1 MSPPP
6 PRRTDTQTPA
16 AANTAVAPAA
26 AAPVRA
32 APTPA
37 ATAAAAAAAAA
48 AEQSADEE
56 RPSAGGGA
64 TVQVQR
70 PSATAAT
77 TSDGT
82 YTVQAGDT
90 LGDIAFRF
98 GTTAAVLQDI
108 NQLDNPDLLQVGDVL
123 ILPGGEPEEEE
134 DTVAEEDDGDEAATD
149 ETGEESDGEDGDDG
163 DDATGDDAT
172 GDDATA
178 EDATAEDEA
187 GTDEAGEEGD
197 DPAEDDPA
205 EDDPAEDDAA
215 EDAPAE
221 DDTPPTPVPAA
232 PTGLSPNGI
241 PQPASDVTLEDV
253 PVRPAALA
261 AFATTALPWL
271 QDRTAVDE
279 IVDLFIAWSMPPIPR
294 GDRFH
299 LVDTDADG
307 LFSLVAIFTD
317 PGPAQHGS
325 LTDANLVIYDPAPE
339 QPTRWRQAFDHNL
352 AYGGGQDFF
361 VMTVVDLTGDGRRDI
376 MYGETACGANTCTTI
391 VRVLVRDGDGY
402 RNAAVDI
409 AVPTAT
415 SFGFDDVTGDGVA
428 DLTIEG
434 GTFGSVGAGPVRP
447 FQFVY
452 SAVGGNF
459 AEIARVGL
467 PTSYLVW
474 IIADGNTAFDAGD
487 YVGALAL
494 YGLAASDGSLDEFV
508 PGGRSGV
515 DGAGAAARVDHAA
528 PIGRRDGRHVAG
540 ADVVGGRR
548 ADRGAG
554 DGLPER
560 DHRAARTGHRLR
572 GAERCARRRAS
583 RSGTRSGSSSASGCR
598 PSCRSSYVPSKRPPG
613 PRDGPPSPGLT
624 ARPDYA
630 A

>member
-1 MSPPP
+1 M
-6 PRRTDTQTPA
+6 PRRSIRLFVLAALVLPGVALMVAACGGDEEPVVTDAAAATDTQTPA
-16 AANTAVAPAA
+16 AADNAAAPAA

-32 APTPA
+32 APTRA

-70 PSATAAT
+70 PSATPAT

-134 DTVAEEDDGDEAATD
+134 DTVAEEGDGDEAATD
-149 ETGEESDGEDGDDG
+149 ETGEESDGEDGE
-163 DDATGDDAT
+163 
-172 GDDATA
+172 DATA

-197 DPAEDDPA
+197 DPAEDDAAEDEPA
-205 EDDPAEDDAA
+205 EDE
-215 EDAPAE
+215 
-221 DDTPPTPVPAA
+221 TPPTPAPLT
-232 PTGLSPNGI
+232 PTGLTPGGI
-241 PQPASDVTLEDV
+241 PQPDSDVTLEDV
-253 PVRPAALA
+253 PVRPVALA
-261 AFATTALPWL
+261 EFATAAMPWF
-271 QDRTAVDE
+271 QDRTQVDE
-279 IVDLFIAWSMPPIPR
+279 IVDLFLAWSMPPVPR

-307 LFSLVAIFTD
+307 LFSLVTIFTD

-325 LTDANLVIYDPAPE
+325 LTDANLVIYDPAPD

-361 VMTVVDLTGDGRRDI
+361 VMTVVDVTGDGRRDI

-415 SFGFDDVTGDGVA
+415 SFSFDDVTGDGVA

-434 GTFGSVGAGPVRP
+434 GTFGSIGA
-447 FQFVY
+447 
-452 SAVGGNF
+452 
-459 AEIARVGL
+459 
-467 PTSYLVW
+467 
-474 IIADGNTAFDAGD
+474 
-487 YVGALAL
+487 
-494 YGLAASDGSLDEFV
+494 
-508 PGGRSGV
+508 
-515 DGAGAAARVDHAA
+515 GAGAAVPVRLQRG
-528 PIGRRDGRHVAG
+528 GRQLRGDRAG
-540 ADVVGGRR
+540 GPADVVPGV
-548 ADRGAG
+548 
-554 DGLPER
+554 
-560 DHRAARTGHRLR
+560 DHRRRQHPPSTRATTWARWRCTGRPPATAAWTN
-572 GAERCARRRAS
+572 
-583 RSGTRSGSSSASGCR
+583 
-598 PSCRSSYVPSKRPPG
+598 SCRRPV
-613 PRDGPPSPGLT
+613 RS
-624 ARPDYA
+624 
-630 A
+630 

>member
-1 MSPPP
+1 M
-6 PRRTDTQTPA
+6 PRRSIRLFVLLALVLPGVALVIAACGGDEEPVVTGAAAATDTQTPA
-16 AANTAVAPAA
+16 AAAETAAPTT

-32 APTPA
+32 APTAA

-48 AEQSADEE
+48 ADQSTEEE

-70 PSATAAT
+70 PSAAAAT

-134 DTVAEEDDGDEAATD
+134 EEEDTVAEEGDGDEAATD
-149 ETGEESDGEDGDDG
+149 ETDEADEAADGEEGDG
-163 DDATGDDAT
+163 DDATT
-172 GDDATA
+172 
-178 EDATAEDEA
+178 EDEA
-187 GTDEAGEEGD
+187 GTDETGEEGD
-197 DPAEDDPA
+197 DPAEDDAAEDEPA
-205 EDDPAEDDAA
+205 EDE
-215 EDAPAE
+215 
-221 DDTPPTPVPAA
+221 TPPTPAPVT
-232 PTGLSPNGI
+232 PTGLSPSGI
-241 PQPASDVTLEDV
+241 PQPDSDVTLEDV
-253 PVRPAALA
+253 PVRPVALA
-261 AFATTALPWL
+261 EFATTALPWF
-271 QDRTAVDE
+271 QDRTQVDE
-279 IVDLFIAWSMPPIPR
+279 VLDLFLAWSMPPVPR

-307 LFSLVAIFTD
+307 LFSLVTIFTD

-325 LTDANLVIYDPAPE
+325 LTDANLVIYDPAPD
-339 QPTRWRQAFDHNL
+339 QPTRWRQAFDHTL

-361 VMTVVDLTGDGRRDI
+361 VMTVVDVTGDGRRDI
-376 MYGETACGANTCTTI
+376 MYGETACGADTCTTI

-415 SFGFDDVTGDGVA
+415 SFGFDDVTGDGVP

-434 GTFGSVGAGPVRP
+434 GTFGSVRAGPVRA

-467 PTSYLVW
+467 PTPYLVW
-474 IIADGNTAFDAGD
+474 IIADGNSAFDAGD

-494 YGLAASDGSLDEFV
+494 YGQAASDGSLEEWA
-508 PGGRSGV
+508 P
-515 DGAGAAARVDHAA
+515 GAGPELMALAQLRASITQLRLGDATAATSLAQLASAGGGLIGALGTAYLSAIIAQPDPAIGCAALNDALAPRVAEWDAFWEQF
-528 PIGRRDGRHVAG
+528 GF
-540 ADVVGGRR
+540 
-548 ADRGAG
+548 
-554 DGLPER
+554 GLPPF
-560 DHRAARTGHRLR
+560 TSQQL
-572 GAERCARRRAS
+572 C
-583 RSGTRSGSSSASGCR
+583 
-598 PSCRSSYVPSKRPPG
+598 PF
-613 PRDGPPSPGLT
+613 
-624 ARPDYA
+624 
-630 A
+630 

>member
-1 MSPPP
+1 M
-6 PRRTDTQTPA
+6 PRRSIRLFVLAALVLPGVGLVIAACGGDEEPVVTAAAAATDTQTPA

-149 ETGEESDGEDGDDG
+149 ETGEESDGEDGEDG
-163 DDATGDDAT
+163 DDATAE
-172 GDDATA
+172 DATA

-187 GTDEAGEEGD
+187 GTDEAGEEG
-197 DPAEDDPA
+197 DDPA

-279 IVDLFIAWSMPPIPR
+279 IVDLFIAWSMPPVPR

-508 PGGRSGV
+508 PGAGPELMALAQLRASITQLRLG
-515 DGAGAAARVDHAA
+515 DATAATSLAQMSSAGGGLIGALGTAYLSAIIAQPEPAIGCAALNDALTPRVAEWDAFWQQF
-528 PIGRRDGRHVAG
+528 GF
-540 ADVVGGRR
+540 
-548 ADRGAG
+548 
-554 DGLPER
+554 GLPPF
-560 DHRAARTGHRLR
+560 LSQQL
-572 GAERCARRRAS
+572 C
-583 RSGTRSGSSSASGCR
+583 
-598 PSCRSSYVPSKRPPG
+598 PF
-613 PRDGPPSPGLT
+613 
-624 ARPDYA
+624 
-630 A
+630 

>member
-1 MSPPP
+1 M
-6 PRRTDTQTPA
+6 PRRSIRLFVLAALVLPGVALVIAACGGDEEPVVTDAAAATDTQTPA
-16 AANTAVAPAA
+16 AAADTAAPTTV
-26 AAPVRA
+26 APVRA

-48 AEQSADEE
+48 ADQSADED

-134 DTVAEEDDGDEAATD
+134 DTVADEGDDDEAATD
-149 ETGEESDGEDGDDG
+149 ETDEAADGEDGEDG
-163 DDATGDDAT
+163 E
-172 GDDATA
+172 DATA
-178 EDATAEDEA
+178 DDATAEDEA

-197 DPAEDDPA
+197 DPAEDD
-205 EDDPAEDDAA
+205 AA

-221 DDTPPTPVPAA
+221 DETPPTPTPLT
-232 PTGLSPNGI
+232 PTGLSPGGI
-241 PQPASDVTLEDV
+241 PQPDSDVTLEDV
-253 PVRPAALA
+253 PTRPAALA
-261 AFATTALPWL
+261 DFATTALPWF
-271 QDRTAVDE
+271 QDRTQVDE
-279 IVDLFIAWSMPPIPR
+279 IVDLFIAWSMPPVPR

-307 LFSLVAIFTD
+307 LFSLVTIFTD

-325 LTDANLVIYDPAPE
+325 LTDANLVIYDPAPD

-361 VMTVVDLTGDGRRDI
+361 VMTVVDVTGDGRRDI
-376 MYGETACGANTCTTI
+376 TYGETACGANTCTTI

-434 GTFGSVGAGPVRP
+434 GTFGSIGAGPARP

-508 PGGRSGV
+508 PGAGPELMALAQLRASITQLRLG
-515 DGAGAAARVDHAA
+515 DATAATSLAQMSSAGGGLIGALGTAYLSAIIAQPEPAIGCAALNDALTPRVAEWDAFWQQF
-528 PIGRRDGRHVAG
+528 GF
-540 ADVVGGRR
+540 
-548 ADRGAG
+548 
-554 DGLPER
+554 GLPPF
-560 DHRAARTGHRLR
+560 LSQQL
-572 GAERCARRRAS
+572 C
-583 RSGTRSGSSSASGCR
+583 
-598 PSCRSSYVPSKRPPG
+598 PF
-613 PRDGPPSPGLT
+613 
-624 ARPDYA
+624 
-630 A
+630 